1 MRKNLDTIEVIV
13 NQFGS
18 TASSGVTNAVNLV
31 MKFRGI
37 KYQNWQ
43 KYVFS
48 NFLDFR
54 LKTTEVCHSLIIL
67 QKNFIKEVY

>member
-1 MRKNLDTIEVIV
+1 MRNNLDTIEIIV

-31 MKFRGI
+31 MTFQGI

-43 KYVFS
+43 K
-48 NFLDFR
+48 
-54 LKTTEVCHSLIIL
+54 IL
-67 QKNFIKEVY
+67 FQ